1 MGALPTLWMKQVEQD
16 SLWTTPQGIITA
28 DSGIQSE
35 RDVCWVHNLR
45 VFIPPHAAITKQL
58 RLHECNVWAHKHLS
72 VDATVGTIL
81 GHITSMPCFLL
92 EQCGSYCLC
101 WSLPLCHRR
110 SQSQEESWKAA
121 QFTQLWQCFHVCS
134 MGTKFSPGK
143 LLHCQQNRSIL
154 ISPPCATWLTRRLSL
169 LPHRLADIQEGA
181 FDPAVRKNAWWY
193 QVYVCTCNRRF
204 SKVLGTKVLLSF
216 TVTQDLGTKMRDLCW
231 KAMEMVIFIWEDFQL
246 QWLQAALRAALMVV
260 QIHHFQGILPALWN
274 ATSQNFVSLK
284 LLTHQECDCGTLS
297 WS

>member
-143 LLHCQQNRSIL
+143 LLHCQQTQSI
-154 ISPPCATWLTRRLSL
+154 PPWYHPLVQPGWPGDCPCCLTDWLTFKREHL
-169 LPHRLADIQEGA
+169 IQQSGKMH
-181 FDPAVRKNAWWY
+181 D
-193 QVYVCTCNRRF
+193 
-204 SKVLGTKVLLSF
+204 GTKFMSVHAIGDSPKFWEPKSCFLLLSHRTWELRWETSAERQWKWSYSF
-216 TVTQDLGTKMRDLCW
+216 GKTSSCNGFRQLSEQPSWLCRSTTF
-231 KAMEMVIFIWEDFQL
+231 KASFLLCEM
-246 QWLQAALRAALMVV
+246 
-260 QIHHFQGILPALWN
+260 
-274 ATSQNFVSLK
+274 
-284 LLTHQECDCGTLS
+284 LLHRTLCH
-297 WS
+297 

>member
-1 MGALPTLWMKQVEQD
+1 MNHTTGHYHSRQWDPVREGCLLSSQPESVYTPSCSHNKTAQTAWVQRLGTQAPECRCHRGYYPRTHHLHAMLSPGAVWKLLPLLVPSTLPQEITVPGGVMKGSPVYPAVAVLPRVQHGDKVQPWE
-16 SLWTTPQGIITA
+16 TTPLPA
-28 DSGIQSE
+28 
-35 RDVCWVHNLR
+35 N
-45 VFIPPHAAITKQL
+45 P
-58 RLHECNVWAHKHLS
+58 KHP
-72 VDATVGTIL
+72 T
-81 GHITSMPCFLL
+81 
-92 EQCGSYCLC
+92 
-101 WSLPLCHRR
+101 
-110 SQSQEESWKAA
+110 
-121 QFTQLWQCFHVCS
+121 
-134 MGTKFSPGK
+134 
-143 LLHCQQNRSIL
+143 L

-246 QWLQAALRAALMVV
+246 QWLQAALRAALMAV

-274 ATSQNFVSLK
+274 ATLQNFVSLK